1 VLAGRRSP
9 RVARAGVLAGFLLL
23 LSVAAGAQVRRV
35 SNAGPAFGLA
45 ADSGSV
51 LVADAG
57 AGILRLRDLNRELV
71 TPLPGIADVAA
82 VDAVTQLA
90 ITGGGVD
97 PAAAKLYRV
106 VRGTA
111 TQVADL
117 GHFEATTNPD
127 RADLNSNPVDV
138 VALPDGAALVADAGG
153 NSLLHVSRT
162 GAVDWVA
169 TLPDETVSTDN
180 VKLLFN
186 CPAGPAT
193 ICGLPATAAAS
204 PGMTSV
210 VIGPDGA
217 YYVGEL
223 KGFPAPAGASRV
235 WRIEPDARHARCGVS
250 PDCSVV
256 ADGFTSIVDLAFDS
270 LGRLYVVELDEAS
283 WFAVE
288 VTGNPIGGTIN
299 VCALSTDTN
308 LYDDCTALAAGLPS
322 PLAITIDRT
331 DRVHYLNNA
340 LRPGAA
346 EVVTLM
352 PRP

>member
-1 VLAGRRSP
+1 MVATRIALAG
-9 RVARAGVLAGFLLL
+9 ALAGALLT
-23 LSVAAGAQVRRV
+23 SATAGAQVRRV
-35 SNAGPAFGLA
+35 NNTGPAFGLA

-51 LVADAG
+51 LIADAG
-57 AGILRLRDLNRELV
+57 AGILRLRDLNRELLA
-71 TPLPGIADVAA
+71 PLPGIADVAP

-90 ITGGGVD
+90 ITGGGPD

-117 GHFEATTNPD
+117 GAFETSTNPD
-127 RADLNSNPVDV
+127 RAEINSSPVDV
-138 VALPDGAALVADAGG
+138 VALPGGAALVADAGG
-153 NSLLHVSRT
+153 NSLLIVSRT
-162 GAVDWVA
+162 GVVDWVA

-180 VKLLFN
+180 LKLLFN
-186 CPAGPAT
+186 CPAGPPN
-193 ICGLPATAAAS
+193 ICGQPPTAAAS
-204 PGMTSV
+204 PGVTSV
-210 VIGPDGA
+210 AIGPDGA

-270 LGRLYVVELDEAS
+270 SGKLYVLELDEAS

-299 VCALSTDTN
+299 ICEVSADTN
-308 LYDDCTALAAGLPS
+308 LYDDCRALASGLPS
-322 PLAITIDRT
+322 PLAITIDQT
-331 DRVHYLNNA
+331 GRVHYLNNA
-340 LRPGAA
+340 LQPGGA
-346 EVVTLM
+346 EVVIVE
-352 PRP
+352 PGP